1 MISYTFDINTFEY
14 FLLILVRIS
23 SFVFVAP
30 FFGMSNT
37 PNQVKIGLSV
47 FITILMFYTVSIESV
62 SYTSDV
68 GYAILVLKEIITGL
82 LIGFVANICNYIV
95 LFAGTLIDMDIGLS
109 MATIFDPTTNTE
121 TTLTGS
127 LYQYV
132 ILALLIISNMHQYIL
147 RALVDSFS
155 LIPLGGAVFDMDA
168 LISSMIQYM
177 GDLFVIG
184 FRIMLPVFACI
195 MILNSILGIMAKVAP
210 QMNMFAV
217 GIQLKVLVGFGVLFI
232 TIFLIPDIANFI
244 FREMKT
250 LIVAVIEAM
259 Y

>member
-1 MISYTFDINTFEY
+1 
-14 FLLILVRIS
+14 
-23 SFVFVAP
+23 VFVAP

-184 FRIMLPVFACI
+184 FRIMLPIFACI
-195 MILNSILGIMAKVAP
+195 MILNAILGIMAKVAP

>member
-1 MISYTFDINTFEY
+1 
-14 FLLILVRIS
+14 
-23 SFVFVAP
+23 
-30 FFGMSNT
+30 
-37 PNQVKIGLSV
+37 
-47 FITILMFYTVSIESV
+47 
-62 SYTSDV
+62 
-68 GYAILVLKEIITGL
+68 
-82 LIGFVANICNYIV
+82 
-95 LFAGTLIDMDIGLS
+95 MDIGLS